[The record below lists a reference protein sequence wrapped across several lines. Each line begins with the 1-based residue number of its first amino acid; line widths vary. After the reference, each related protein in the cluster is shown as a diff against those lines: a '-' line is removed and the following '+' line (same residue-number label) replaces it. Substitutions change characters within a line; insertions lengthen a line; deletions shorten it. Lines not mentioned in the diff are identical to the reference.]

1 DHPDSFFRG
10 GKSVEI
16 RPGAALL
23 PDPDF
28 PPVTG
33 PQDRSVPADDPSLFI
48 VREGDAEEILRC
60 LDRHSL
66 PGQARVRRSEN
77 RPFVADCTGITFGPR
92 SDGLEGVRRPADLP
106 LPAAACV
113 IGAKDRPL
121 RADDPAALVVDESY
135 VNQFAPRAALLPS
148 PGLPAVFGM

>member
-1 DHPDSFFRG
+1 MTNTHLSYSLASVFQNQTFGAYHPDSLFRG

-16 RPGAALL
+16 RSGAALL
-23 PDPDF
+23 PDPAF
-28 PPVTG
+28 APVTG

-77 RPFVADCTGITFGPR
+77 RPFVADCPGFIFAPR
-92 SDGLEGVRRPADLP
+92 FDVVEVVRRPAGLP
-106 LPAAACV
+106 LPGAASV
-113 IGAKDRPL
+113 IGVKDRPL
-121 RADDPAALVVDESY
+121 RADDPAA
-135 VNQFAPRAALLPS
+135 
-148 PGLPAVFGM
+148 VF